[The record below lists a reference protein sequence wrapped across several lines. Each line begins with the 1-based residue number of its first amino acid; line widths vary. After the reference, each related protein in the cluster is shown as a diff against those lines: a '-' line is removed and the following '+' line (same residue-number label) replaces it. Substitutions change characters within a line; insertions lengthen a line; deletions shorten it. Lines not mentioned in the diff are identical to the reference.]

1 MKSLFYT
8 ITFFAVSGFTLWSAC
23 SGGKQVK
30 DNGNS
35 PIAAVLDGAF
45 ELKHNQT
52 ALMESENL
60 SIKFTDVPEDSR
72 CPVGVECI
80 WQGQAG
86 IDLEIKK
93 QENEPETIRLTSNAG
108 EPELAEKPVGDLYI
122 RLVKVEPAKTTDR
135 ELKLSDY
142 KITLTISR
150 NTESRD

>member
-1 MKSLFYT
+1 MKSLIYT
-8 ITFFAVSGFTLWSAC
+8 ITLFAVSGFMLWSAC

-86 IDLEIKK
+86 IDLEITK
-93 QENEPETIRLTSNAG
+93 QNEDPERIQLTSNSG
-108 EPELAEKPVGDLYI
+108 EPQLAEKSMGPYNI
-122 RLVKVEPAKTTDR
+122 KLVKVEPAKTTDR
-135 ELKLSDY
+135 VLKLSDY